1 MDAATHRIAYERHR
15 SRALEYERKFVQHA
29 RRAEL
34 HRIAFGAP
42 PPPPPPSKMQ
52 GRVDTLETART
63 DAAANLRAWQRTE
76 LRLKRA
82 KKALSDQTR
91 QIDAHYEEFQQYDRQ
106 VQEHTSRQNLGGM
119 VNASMLL
126 SKSVA
131 LFTRSC
137 KEFFLRVRSEN
148 GLYVPTSSVPSDVD
162 AKQLSNEIRNY
173 CIETK
178 RRIEVMHAH
187 ITKICKQ
194 GDQYT
199 RSTSDDTRQKASR
212 GTEQCETLDA
222 LLVELKKLHQ
232 KVCTL

>member
-1 MDAATHRIAYERHR
+1 MDAATCRMCAYERHR

-52 GRVDTLETART
+52 GRVDTLERE
-63 DAAANLRAWQRTE
+63 RTE